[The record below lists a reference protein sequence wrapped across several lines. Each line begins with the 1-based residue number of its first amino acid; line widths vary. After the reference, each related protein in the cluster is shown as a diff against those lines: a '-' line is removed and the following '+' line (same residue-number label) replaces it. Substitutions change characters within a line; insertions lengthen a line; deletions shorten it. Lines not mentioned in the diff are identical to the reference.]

1 MILGVSETRGPVSSD
16 VGLQSAPCRRSSEP
30 DPIGSSFILRTEMSH
45 GTCMWN
51 ATRIGP
57 SSGSIPDGWP
67 RVAASAE
74 LRSAVEA
81 LVRDNAVQRRR
92 AWDEHFTE

>member
-1 MILGVSETRGPVSSD
+1 VHVERD
-16 VGLQSAPCRRSSEP
+16 ANRAK
-30 DPIGSSFILRTEMSH
+30 F
-45 GTCMWN
+45 
-51 ATRIGP
+51 
-57 SSGSIPDGWP
+57 SIPDGWP